1 MRSPMKTS
9 MSESLEDPFCAER
22 PARLGRQEARDIIKD
37 LFAHDARIYWAD
49 FLISL
54 GVAYGAVAVFLWT
67 RAFSAANVAAFIVAA
82 FALFRGGVFI
92 HEIVHLPAGRLRVFR
107 AAWNILFAIPTLT
120 PSFTYQ
126 SHVDHHNPRRFG
138 TAKDGEYLPLGTPPA
153 RRIVLYLL
161 QVPLLPLLAILRFL
175 VLTPVSF
182 LHPRVR
188 QWVLERASSYV
199 INPGYRRPPGAR
211 ERRTAWWVAAL
222 EISIFVELAAFFA
235 LLASGRLAWAIA
247 AELYLLGTFAAGL
260 NWVRT
265 LAAHGY
271 RNTGAQ
277 LSFEEQIEDSITIAG
292 NPLTAALLFPVGLR
306 YHALH
311 HWFPELP
318 YHSLGRAHRRLMAQ
332 LPPDSPYRGTLRP
345 GFLPV
350 ARDLWRGA
358 RGQAAGRGRTPR
370 SGVSNERRAA
380 Q

>member
-1 MRSPMKTS
+1 MQSPVKTS
-9 MSESLEDPFCAER
+9 MTDSLMDPLCAGHPAQLER
-22 PARLGRQEARDIIKD
+22 REAREIIKD

-54 GVAYGAVAVFLWT
+54 AIAYGAVAVFLSS
-67 RAFSAANVAAFIVAA
+67 RAFSLAGTAAFIVAT

-92 HEIVHLPAGRLRVFR
+92 HEIVHLPTGRLRAFR

-126 SHVDHHNPRRFG
+126 GHVDHHNPRRFG

-175 VLTPVSF
+175 ILTPISF
-182 LHPRVR
+182 LHPRAR
-188 QWVLERASSYV
+188 RWVLERASSYV
-199 INPGYRRPPGAR
+199 INPGYRRPQSPPQ
-211 ERRTAWWVAAL
+211 RRPAWSVIAL
-222 EISIFVELAAFFA
+222 EVAIFLELAAFFA
-235 LLASGRLAWAIA
+235 LIASGRLTWTIA
-247 AELYLLGTFAAGL
+247 VELYLLGMFAAGL

-271 RNTGAQ
+271 RNTGEQ
-277 LSFEEQIEDSITIAG
+277 MSFEKQIEDSITIAG
-292 NPLTAALLFPVGLR
+292 NPLLAALLFPVGLR

-332 LPPDSPYRGTLRP
+332 LPADSPYRATLRS
-345 GFLPV
+345 GFLQV

-358 RGQAAGRGRTPR
+358 RGR
-370 SGVSNERRAA
+370 VI
-380 Q
+380 